1 MKASQ
6 TYRIFLVSHGYMGE
20 AEKNVDIVGKAGL
33 SKRTRLRIGK
43 RASISRRLRILNT
56 IQSLP

>member
-1 MKASQ
+1 MKTSQ
-6 TYRIFLVSHGYMGE
+6 AYQTFLVSHGYMGE

-43 RASISRRLRILNT
+43 RASISRRLKILNT
-56 IQSLP
+56 I